1 MDEYNISVE
10 EVMKI
15 THKGREW
22 ILNAIE
28 RGSFPGSITISPGG
42 RRSAHIPRKAFMDY
56 MEHDHVL
63 VDGNYIEEAAKR
75 VAEKVL
81 NEFMPLI
88 QNVIQQEIKKA
99 VAGTTTNKN
108 QPSSL

>member
-1 MDEYNISVE
+1 MDEHNISVE

-15 THKGREW
+15 THKGRDW

-28 RGSFPGSITISPGG
+28 RGTFPGSITISSCG
-42 RRSAHIPRKAFMDY
+42 RRSAHIPRKAFWDY
-56 MEHDHVL
+56 MENDHVS
-63 VDGNYIEEAAKR
+63 VDGEYLEEASR
-75 VAEKVL
+75 RIVEKAL

-88 QNVIQQEIKKA
+88 QSVIQQEIKKA

-108 QPSSL
+108 

>member
-1 MDEYNISVE
+1 VDEYNISVE

-15 THKGREW
+15 THKGRDW

-75 VAEKVL
+75 VAEKAL
-81 NEFMPLI
+81 TELMPTFLF
-88 QNVIQQEIKKA
+88 EIKKA
-99 VAGTTTNKN
+99 VAENN
-108 QPSSL
+108 D

>member
-1 MDEYNISVE
+1 
-10 EVMKI
+10 MKI

-63 VDGNYIEEAAKR
+63 VDGN
-75 VAEKVL
+75 
-81 NEFMPLI
+81 
-88 QNVIQQEIKKA
+88 
-99 VAGTTTNKN
+99 
-108 QPSSL
+108 

>member
-1 MDEYNISVE
+1 MDEHNISVE

-42 RRSAHIPRKAFMDY
+42 RRSAHIPRKAFKDY

-63 VDGNYIEEAAKR
+63 VDGSYIEEAAKR
-75 VAEKVL
+75 VAEKAL
-81 NEFMPLI
+81 NEFMPLFI
-88 QNVIQQEIKKA
+88 HEIKKA
-99 VAGTTTNKN
+99 VADNKN
-108 QPSSL
+108 

>member
-75 VAEKVL
+75 VAEKAL
-81 NEFMPLI
+81 TELMPTFLF
-88 QNVIQQEIKKA
+88 EIKKA
-99 VAGTTTNKN
+99 AAATATNKN
-108 QPSSL
+108 KPSSL